1 MTCLPG
7 KARCTSSCHLWR
19 YPGDPPPQRRILPA
33 LLHPASSN
41 QSSLPRT
48 ALSVHTVCHHKQL
61 KTHQITPSDSILP
74 SEGVKLDQR
83 LHQDSNQTTR
93 FPEVSKLHHSETA
106 KEKKKIY
113 GSHSRLFKRIM
124 LQYYGI
130 KQHFML
136 HYVALYFGLWFL
148 PTSCCQ
154 MFFSRKMQESC
165 ASLY

>member
-93 FPEVSKLHHSETA
+93 FPEVSKLHHPETA
-106 KEKKKIY
+106 KEKKDILVTFKIVQGNY
-113 GSHSRLFKRIM
+113 SIVLWHKIVF
-124 LQYYGI
+124 
-130 KQHFML
+130 HA
-136 HYVALYFGLWFL
+136 AL
-148 PTSCCQ
+148 CCNV
-154 MFFSRKMQESC
+154 
-165 ASLY
+165 L

>member
-19 YPGDPPPQRRILPA
+19 YPGDPPPQRRILLA

-48 ALSVHTVCHHKQL
+48 VLSVHTVCHRKRL
-61 KTHQITPSDSILP
+61 KTHQITPSDSIIP

-113 GSHSRLFKRIM
+113 WSHSRLFKEII

-130 KQHFML
+130 KQYFML
-136 HYVALYFGLWFL
+136 HYVAMYFELWFL
-148 PTSCCQ
+148 PTSCHHKRRTLLL
-154 MFFSRKMQESC
+154 S
-165 ASLY
+165 

>member
-7 KARCTSSCHLWR
+7 KGRCTSSCHLWR
-19 YPGDPPPQRRILPA
+19 YQGDPPPQRRILLA

-48 ALSVHTVCHHKQL
+48 VLSVHTVCHRKRL

-93 FPEVSKLHHSETA
+93 FPEVSKLHHPETA
-106 KEKKKIY
+106 KEKKRYI
-113 GSHSRLFKRIM
+113 GHI
-124 LQYYGI
+124 QD
-130 KQHFML
+130 
-136 HYVALYFGLWFL
+136 
-148 PTSCCQ
+148 C
-154 MFFSRKMQESC
+154 SRKLFYSIM
-165 ASLY
+165 A